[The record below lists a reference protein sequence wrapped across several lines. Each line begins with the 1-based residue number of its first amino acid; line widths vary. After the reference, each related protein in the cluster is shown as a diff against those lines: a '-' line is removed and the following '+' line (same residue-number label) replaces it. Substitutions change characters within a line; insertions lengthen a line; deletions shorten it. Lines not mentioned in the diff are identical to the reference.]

1 MARYRDAK
9 CRLCRR
15 EGMKLFLKGARCF
28 TDKCAIERR
37 NYPPGQHGLNRGKLT
52 PFGVQLREKQK
63 AKRIY
68 GVLESQFR
76 TYFQWAEAQKGV
88 TGENLLRLLELRL
101 DNVVHRLGFA
111 ASRREGRQMVAHGHF
126 QVNGRKVSVP
136 SYLVKVGDV
145 VQLRSTSKLGARLD
159 DNLNAG
165 RGQVPQWLEVD
176 PNEKKGT
183 VRSLPLR
190 DDIQI
195 PVAER
200 LIVEPFEKGYALTV
214 GNSLRRTLLSIVP
227 GAAVSWVKID
237 GVRNVDARIPG
248 VTESTIDVLLNIR
261 KLTVQVP
268 SGEPKV
274 LRLEVTGPKAVTGAD
289 VPETEVEIVNPEVP
303 LFTLESATTVV
314 MDLGV
319 GVGRGYEA
327 ADRKTSPPPAEI
339 NGRAVWGGR

>member
-1 MARYRDAK
+1 MAEEQKPTPRRKGGKKRERREVRTGIAHIQATFNNTIVTLTDRMGNVVAWSSSGSAGFRGSRKSTPFAAQTAAEVAARKAMEYGLKQVEVFVRGPGAGREAAIRSLQAVGLEITAYRDAK

-76 TYFQWAEAQKGV
+76 KYFQWAEAQKGV

-195 PVAER
+195 PVAEQ
-200 LIVEPFEKGYALTV
+200 LIVELYSK
-214 GNSLRRTLLSIVP
+214 
-227 GAAVSWVKID
+227 
-237 GVRNVDARIPG
+237 
-248 VTESTIDVLLNIR
+248 
-261 KLTVQVP
+261 
-268 SGEPKV
+268 
-274 LRLEVTGPKAVTGAD
+274 
-289 VPETEVEIVNPEVP
+289 
-303 LFTLESATTVV
+303 
-314 MDLGV
+314 
-319 GVGRGYEA
+319 
-327 ADRKTSPPPAEI
+327 
-339 NGRAVWGGR
+339 

>member
-15 EGMKLFLKGARCF
+15 EGQKLFLKGARCF

-52 PFGVQLREKQK
+52 AFGVQLREKQK

-76 TYFQWAEAQKGV
+76 KYFQWAEAERGV

-126 QVNGRKVSVP
+126 QVS
-136 SYLVKVGDV
+136 GDT
-145 VQLRSTSKLGARLD
+145 VQLRPTSKLQARID
-159 DNLNAG
+159 DNVNAG
-165 RGQVPQWLEVD
+165 RGQVPQWLELD
-176 PNEKKGT
+176 PNEKKGV

-195 PVAER
+195 PVAEQ
-200 LIVEPFEKGYALTV
+200 LIVELYSK
-214 GNSLRRTLLSIVP
+214 
-227 GAAVSWVKID
+227 
-237 GVRNVDARIPG
+237 
-248 VTESTIDVLLNIR
+248 
-261 KLTVQVP
+261 
-268 SGEPKV
+268 
-274 LRLEVTGPKAVTGAD
+274 
-289 VPETEVEIVNPEVP
+289 
-303 LFTLESATTVV
+303 
-314 MDLGV
+314 
-319 GVGRGYEA
+319 
-327 ADRKTSPPPAEI
+327 
-339 NGRAVWGGR
+339 